1 MISAGIDI
9 GSAFSK
15 GVIAQNQKTLGS
27 CILPSGGDF
36 RIAAER
42 VKNELI
48 ACAGLPQ
55 DSGEYVIA
63 TGLGAKMATFANETK
78 SELACQA
85 RGIFELY
92 PAVRTA
98 VDIGDSYSRAFRID
112 ENGKLARFLMN
123 TKCAGGSARILK
135 KIAKIL
141 QVDIDDLGRTAPE
154 SETPTEFNTNCA
166 VFAESE
172 AVSRLAEGSKKEDL
186 LAGIYRALASQ
197 VSNLAERIGIE
208 SDFALVGGGA
218 KHAGLVKAVE
228 EIIGLRIVVPPN
240 PQLCGAL
247 GAALIAGE
255 TSRIQLN

>member
-15 GVIAQNQKTLGS
+15 GVIVRDQKTLGN

-36 RIAAER
+36 KLAAER
-42 VKNELI
+42 VKQELLKS
-48 ACAGLPQ
+48 AGLPP
-55 DSGEYVIA
+55 DAIECIIA
-63 TGLGAKMATFANETK
+63 TGLGARMATFAHDTK

-98 VDIGDSYSRAFRID
+98 VDIGDSYSRAFRVE

-141 QVDIDDLGRTAPE
+141 QIDIEDLGRTAPE
-154 SETPTEFNTNCA
+154 SVTPTEFNTSCA

-172 AVSRLAEGSKKEDL
+172 AVSRLAEGSKKDDL

-228 EIIGLRIVVPPN
+228 DITGLRIVVPLD
-240 PQLCGAL
+240 PQLGGAL

-255 TSRIQLN
+255 TSRI

>member
-1 MISAGIDI
+1 MIAAGIDI

-15 GVIAQNQKTLGS
+15 GIITRDKKTLGS

-36 RIAAER
+36 RLAAER
-42 VKNELI
+42 VKEELL
-48 ACAGLPQ
+48 AFAGLQ
-55 DSGEYVIA
+55 QGSIERLIA
-63 TGLGAKMATFANETK
+63 TGLGARMATFANDSK

-98 VDIGDSYSRAFRID
+98 VDVGDSYSRAFRID
-112 ENGKLARFLMN
+112 ENGRLVRFLMN

-135 KIAKIL
+135 KIAKIM
-141 QVDIDDLGRTAPE
+141 QIDIDDLGRIVPE
-154 SETPTEFNTNCA
+154 SATPTEFNTSCA

-172 AVSRLAEGSKKEDL
+172 VVSRLAEGSKKDDL

-197 VSNLAERIGIE
+197 ISNLAERIGIE

-218 KHAGLVKAVE
+218 RHSGLVKAVE
-228 EIIGLRIVVPPN
+228 QIIGLRVAVPTD

-247 GAALIAGE
+247 GAAIIAGE
-255 TSRIQLN
+255 TSKI